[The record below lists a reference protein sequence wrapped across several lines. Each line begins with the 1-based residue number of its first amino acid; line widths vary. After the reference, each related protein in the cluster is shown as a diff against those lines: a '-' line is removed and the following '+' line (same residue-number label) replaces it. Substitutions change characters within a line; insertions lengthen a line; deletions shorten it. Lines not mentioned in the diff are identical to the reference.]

1 MKMTTQIA
9 EKIIQ
14 DVRTDLE
21 TISDFCHYNK
31 MGEEITFME
40 NATVIFKK
48 HVDLTEEEE
57 MLIRVALSAGYN
69 AGTKESKESYF
80 DTLRSMF
87 PENHLIKEAEIKA
100 IKFLQESEE

>member
-14 DVRTDLE
+14 EVQTDVE

-31 MGEEITFME
+31 MDEELTFMQ

-48 HVDLTEEEE
+48 HVDLNVEEE
-57 MLIRVALSAGYN
+57 MLIRVALSAGYD
-69 AGTKESKESYF
+69 AGRK
-80 DTLRSMF
+80 
-87 PENHLIKEAEIKA
+87 
-100 IKFLQESEE
+100 ESEE

>member
-14 DVRTDLE
+14 EVQTDVE

-31 MGEEITFME
+31 MDEEITFME

-48 HVDLTEEEE
+48 HVDLNVREEV
-57 MLIRVALSAGYN
+57 LIRIALSAGYD
-69 AGTKESKESYF
+69 AGMRRMKN
-80 DTLRSMF
+80 D
-87 PENHLIKEAEIKA
+87 
-100 IKFLQESEE
+100 

>member
-31 MGEEITFME
+31 MDEEITFME
-40 NATVIFKK
+40 NATAIFKK

-57 MLIRVALSAGYN
+57 MAIRVAISIGYTKLSDDI
-69 AGTKESKESYF
+69 S
-80 DTLRSMF
+80 
-87 PENHLIKEAEIKA
+87 I
-100 IKFLQESEE
+100 LQEQLNDLEAQMPCY

>member
-14 DVRTDLE
+14 EVQADVE

-31 MGEEITFME
+31 MDEEITFME
-40 NATVIFKK
+40 NATAIFKK

-57 MLIRVALSAGYN
+57 MAIRVAISIGYTKLS
-69 AGTKESKESYF
+69 EDIS
-80 DTLRSMF
+80 
-87 PENHLIKEAEIKA
+87 I
-100 IKFLQESEE
+100 LQEQLNELEAQMPCY

>member
-9 EKIIQ
+9 ENIIQ

-31 MGEEITFME
+31 MDEEITFME

-57 MLIRVALSAGYN
+57 MAIRVAISIGYTKLSDDISILQDQLN
-69 AGTKESKESYF
+69 
-80 DTLRSMF
+80 DL
-87 PENHLIKEAEIKA
+87 EA
-100 IKFLQESEE
+100 QMPCY

>member
-9 EKIIQ
+9 ENIIQ

-21 TISDFCHYNK
+21 TISDFCHYNR
-31 MGEEITFME
+31 MDEEITFME

-57 MLIRVALSAGYN
+57 MAIRVAISIGYTKLSDDI
-69 AGTKESKESYF
+69 S
-80 DTLRSMF
+80 
-87 PENHLIKEAEIKA
+87 I
-100 IKFLQESEE
+100 LQEQLNELEAQMPCY

>member
-57 MLIRVALSAGYN
+57 MAIRVAISIGYTARLGLIAKLSDDI
-69 AGTKESKESYF
+69 S
-80 DTLRSMF
+80 
-87 PENHLIKEAEIKA
+87 I
-100 IKFLQESEE
+100 LQEQLNDLEAQMPCY

>member
-14 DVRTDLE
+14 EVQTDVE

-31 MGEEITFME
+31 MDEEITFME
-40 NATVIFKK
+40 NATAIFKK

-57 MLIRVALSAGYN
+57 MAIRVAISIGYTKLS
-69 AGTKESKESYF
+69 
-80 DTLRSMF
+80 
-87 PENHLIKEAEIKA
+87 ENISI
-100 IKFLQESEE
+100 LQEQLNELEAQMPCY

>member
-21 TISDFCHYNK
+21 TISDFCRYNK
-31 MGEEITFME
+31 MDEEITFME

-57 MLIRVALSAGYN
+57 MAIRVAISIGYTKLSDDI
-69 AGTKESKESYF
+69 S
-80 DTLRSMF
+80 
-87 PENHLIKEAEIKA
+87 I
-100 IKFLQESEE
+100 LQEQLNDLEAQMPCY

>member
-31 MGEEITFME
+31 MDEEITFME

-48 HVDLTEEEE
+48 HVDLTKEEEVA
-57 MLIRVALSAGYN
+57 IRVAISIGYDAGR
-69 AGTKESKESYF
+69 K
-80 DTLRSMF
+80 
-87 PENHLIKEAEIKA
+87 
-100 IKFLQESEE
+100 ESEE

>member
-31 MGEEITFME
+31 MDEEITFME
-40 NATVIFKK
+40 NATAIFKK

-57 MLIRVALSAGYN
+57 MAIRVAISIGYTKLSDDI
-69 AGTKESKESYF
+69 S
-80 DTLRSMF
+80 
-87 PENHLIKEAEIKA
+87 I
-100 IKFLQESEE
+100 LQEQLNELEAQMPCY

>member
-14 DVRTDLE
+14 DVRTDVE

-31 MGEEITFME
+31 MDEEITFME
-40 NATVIFKK
+40 NATLIFKR

-57 MLIRVALSAGYN
+57 MAIRVAISIGYTKLSDDI
-69 AGTKESKESYF
+69 S
-80 DTLRSMF
+80 
-87 PENHLIKEAEIKA
+87 I
-100 IKFLQESEE
+100 LQEQLNELEAQMPCY

>member
-14 DVRTDLE
+14 EVQTDVE

-31 MGEEITFME
+31 MDEEITYME
-40 NATVIFKK
+40 NATAIFKK

-57 MLIRVALSAGYN
+57 MAIRVAISIGYTKLSDDI
-69 AGTKESKESYF
+69 S
-80 DTLRSMF
+80 
-87 PENHLIKEAEIKA
+87 I
-100 IKFLQESEE
+100 LQEQLNDLEAQMPCY